1 MENPIDPDWPRAKN
15 LYEVHSSFLRARMKR
30 APKTWQDILEYNK
43 LAWFEYVKKNPEMT
57 PQKYVTELSE
67 LYQ

>member
-1 MENPIDPDWPRAKN
+1 
-15 LYEVHSSFLRARMKR
+15 MKR